1 MYQEAAKYTVWVLSS
16 VLQTE
21 ISNASSV
28 MELNGIVLYWKDF
41 STLVV
46 NNNVYLF
53 IYFLN
58 TGFNYWF
65 RLSLNTSLVWQNSS
79 SLKQ

>member
-16 VLQTE
+16 GLQTE
-21 ISNASSV
+21 SSNASSV
-28 MELNGIVLYWKDF
+28 MKLNGIVLYWKDF

-53 IYFLN
+53 IF
-58 TGFNYWF
+58 
-65 RLSLNTSLVWQNSS
+65 
-79 SLKQ
+79 

>member
-16 VLQTE
+16 GLQTE
-21 ISNASSV
+21 SSNASSV
-28 MELNGIVLYWKDF
+28 MKLNGIVLYWKDF

-46 NNNVYLF
+46 NNNVYLC

-58 TGFNYWF
+58 MSFTGSA
-65 RLSLNTSLVWQNSS
+65 RP
-79 SLKQ
+79 

>member
-65 RLSLNTSLVWQNSS
+65 RSSLNTSLVWQNSS

>member
-21 ISNASSV
+21 SSN

-58 TGFNYWF
+58 MSFTGSA
-65 RLSLNTSLVWQNSS
+65 RP
-79 SLKQ
+79 

>member
-21 ISNASSV
+21 SSNASSV

-58 TGFNYWF
+58 MSFTG
-65 RLSLNTSLVWQNSS
+65 SACP
-79 SLKQ
+79 

>member
-21 ISNASSV
+21 SSNASSV

-46 NNNVYLF
+46 QQCLFVYLF
-53 IYFLN
+53 FKYEF
-58 TGFNYWF
+58 YWF

>member
-21 ISNASSV
+21 SSNASSV

-46 NNNVYLF
+46 NNVYLF

-58 TGFNYWF
+58 MSFTG
-65 RLSLNTSLVWQNSS
+65 SACP
-79 SLKQ
+79 